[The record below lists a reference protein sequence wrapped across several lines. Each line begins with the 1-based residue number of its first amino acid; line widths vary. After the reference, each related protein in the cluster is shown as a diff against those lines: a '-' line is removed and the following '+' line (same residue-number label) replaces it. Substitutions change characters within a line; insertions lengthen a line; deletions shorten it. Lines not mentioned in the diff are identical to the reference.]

1 MHFNSKILRTVAL
14 IPGTYYRRVHIIE
27 EYGLCN
33 GLIDSPPLVVSM
45 VLCAIRRGFLFG
57 LILEVDMTT
66 TLLQYHSTMH
76 WIVMA
81 AAAGAKDFRSSTIA
95 NMIL

>member
-1 MHFNSKILRTVAL
+1 MHFNRKILRTVAL
-14 IPGTYYRRVHIIE
+14 IPGTYYRGVHIIE

-66 TLLQYHSTMH
+66 TLLQYNLLDCNGS
-76 WIVMA
+76 
-81 AAAGAKDFRSSTIA
+81 RSQGFPLQQYSQMKVRVI
-95 NMIL
+95 